1 MVVTPQITLIALLVA
16 AVLNVI
22 VFFMYGADKKKAK
35 RGEWR
40 TPEKTL
46 IIGGAVAPW
55 GALAGMMHFRHKTH
69 KAKFKLNYLFAVL
82 HIAIAVALI
91 YLYC

>member
-1 MVVTPQITLIALLVA
+1 METAVIAIII
-16 AVLNVI
+16 AVILNVV

-46 IIGGAVAPW
+46 ILGGLIAPW
-55 GALAGMMHFRHKTH
+55 GAILGMHYFRHKTN
-69 KAKFKLNYLFAVL
+69 KPKFKLNYLFAVL
-82 HIAIAVALI
+82 HIVIAAVLI
-91 YLYC
+91 YYYV

>member
-1 MVVTPQITLIALLVA
+1 METAVIAIII
-16 AVLNVI
+16 AVILNVI

-46 IIGGAVAPW
+46 ILGGLIAPW
-55 GALAGMMHFRHKTH
+55 GAILGMHYFRHKTN
-69 KAKFKLNYLFAVL
+69 KPKFKLNYLFAVL
-82 HIAIAVALI
+82 HIVIAAVLI
-91 YLYC
+91 YYYV

>member
-1 MVVTPQITLIALLVA
+1 METAVIAIII
-16 AVLNVI
+16 AVILNVV

-46 IIGGAVAPW
+46 ILGGLIAPW
-55 GALAGMMHFRHKTH
+55 GAILGMHYFRHKTN
-69 KAKFKLNYLFAVL
+69 KPKFKLNYLFAVM
-82 HIAIAVALI
+82 HIVIAAVLI
-91 YLYC
+91 YYFV

>member
-1 MVVTPQITLIALLVA
+1 MEA
-16 AVLNVI
+16 AVIAIIIAVILNVV

-46 IIGGAVAPW
+46 ILGGLIAPW
-55 GALAGMMHFRHKTH
+55 GAILGMQYFRHKTN
-69 KAKFKLNYLFAVL
+69 KPKFKLNYLFAVL
-82 HIAIAVALI
+82 HIVIAAVLI
-91 YLYC
+91 YYFA

>member
-1 MVVTPQITLIALLVA
+1 METAVIAIII
-16 AVLNVI
+16 AVILNVV

-46 IIGGAVAPW
+46 ILGGLIAPW
-55 GALAGMMHFRHKTH
+55 GAILGMHYFRHKTN
-69 KAKFKLNYLFAVL
+69 KPKFKLNYLFAVL
-82 HIAIAVALI
+82 HIVIAAVLI
-91 YLYC
+91 YYFV

>member
-1 MVVTPQITLIALLVA
+1 METAVIAIII
-16 AVLNVI
+16 AVILNVV

-46 IIGGAVAPW
+46 ILGGLIAPW
-55 GALAGMMHFRHKTH
+55 GAILGMHYFRHKTN
-69 KAKFKLNYLFAVL
+69 KPKFKLNYLFAVL
-82 HIAIAVALI
+82 HIVIAAVLI
-91 YLYC
+91 YDFV

>member
-1 MVVTPQITLIALLVA
+1 MEA
-16 AVLNVI
+16 AVIAIIIAVILNVA

-46 IIGGAVAPW
+46 ILGGLIAPW
-55 GALAGMMHFRHKTH
+55 GAILGMQYFRHKTN
-69 KAKFKLNYLFAVL
+69 KPKFKLNYLFAVL
-82 HIAIAVALI
+82 HIVIAAVLI
-91 YLYC
+91 YYFA

>member
-1 MVVTPQITLIALLVA
+1 METAVIAIII
-16 AVLNVI
+16 AVILNVV

-46 IIGGAVAPW
+46 ILGGLIAPW
-55 GALAGMMHFRHKTH
+55 GAILGMHCFRHKTN
-69 KAKFKLNYLFAVL
+69 KPKFKLNYLFAVL
-82 HIAIAVALI
+82 HTVIAAVLI
-91 YLYC
+91 YYFV

>member
-1 MVVTPQITLIALLVA
+1 METAVIAIII
-16 AVLNVI
+16 AVILNVV

-46 IIGGAVAPW
+46 ILGGLIAPW
-55 GALAGMMHFRHKTH
+55 GAILGMQYFRHKTN
-69 KAKFKLNYLFAVL
+69 KPKFKLNYLFAVL
-82 HIAIAVALI
+82 HIVIAAVLI
-91 YLYC
+91 YYFV

>member
-1 MVVTPQITLIALLVA
+1 METAVIAIII
-16 AVLNVI
+16 AVILNFV

-46 IIGGAVAPW
+46 ILGGLIAPW
-55 GALAGMMHFRHKTH
+55 GAILGMHYFRHKTN
-69 KAKFKLNYLFAVL
+69 KPKFKLNYLFAVL
-82 HIAIAVALI
+82 HIVIAAVLI
-91 YLYC
+91 YYFV

>member
-1 MVVTPQITLIALLVA
+1 METAVIAIII
-16 AVLNVI
+16 AVILNVV

-46 IIGGAVAPW
+46 ILGGLIAPW
-55 GALAGMMHFRHKTH
+55 GAILGMHYFRHKTN
-69 KAKFKLNYLFAVL
+69 KPKFKLNYLFAVL
-82 HIAIAVALI
+82 HIVIAAVLM
-91 YLYC
+91 YYFV

>member
-1 MVVTPQITLIALLVA
+1 METAVIAIII
-16 AVLNVI
+16 AVILNVV

-46 IIGGAVAPW
+46 ILGGLIAPW
-55 GALAGMMHFRHKTH
+55 GAILGMHYFRHKTN
-69 KAKFKLNYLFAVL
+69 KPKFKLNYLFAVL
-82 HIAIAVALI
+82 HIVIAAVLI
-91 YLYC
+91 FYFV

>member
-1 MVVTPQITLIALLVA
+1 METAVIAIII
-16 AVLNVI
+16 AVILNVV

-46 IIGGAVAPW
+46 ILGGLIAPW
-55 GALAGMMHFRHKTH
+55 GAILGMHYFRHKTN
-69 KAKFKLNYLFAVL
+69 KPKFKLNYLFAVL
-82 HIAIAVALI
+82 HIVIAAVLI
-91 YLYC
+91 YYYA

>member
-1 MVVTPQITLIALLVA
+1 METAVIAIII
-16 AVLNVI
+16 AVILNVV

-46 IIGGAVAPW
+46 ILGGLIASW
-55 GALAGMMHFRHKTH
+55 GAILGMHYFRHKTN
-69 KAKFKLNYLFAVL
+69 KPKFKLNYLFAVL
-82 HIAIAVALI
+82 HIVIAAVLI
-91 YLYC
+91 YYFA

>member
-1 MVVTPQITLIALLVA
+1 METAVIAIII
-16 AVLNVI
+16 AVILNVV

-46 IIGGAVAPW
+46 ILGGLIAPW
-55 GALAGMMHFRHKTH
+55 GAILGMHYFRHKTN
-69 KAKFKLNYLFAVL
+69 KPKFKLNYLFAVL
-82 HIAIAVALI
+82 HTVIAAVLI
-91 YLYC
+91 YYFV

>member
-1 MVVTPQITLIALLVA
+1 MEA
-16 AVLNVI
+16 AVIAIIIAVILNVV

-46 IIGGAVAPW
+46 ILGGLIAPW
-55 GALAGMMHFRHKTH
+55 GAILGMQYFRHKTN
-69 KAKFKLNYLFAVL
+69 KPKFKLNYLFAVL
-82 HIAIAVALI
+82 HIVIAAVLI
-91 YLYC
+91 YYYA

>member
-1 MVVTPQITLIALLVA
+1 METAVIAIII
-16 AVLNVI
+16 AVILNVV

-46 IIGGAVAPW
+46 ILGGLIAPW
-55 GALAGMMHFRHKTH
+55 GAILGMHYFRHKTN
-69 KAKFKLNYLFAVL
+69 KPKFKLNYLFAVL
-82 HIAIAVALI
+82 HIVIAAVLI
-91 YLYC
+91 YYFA

>member
-1 MVVTPQITLIALLVA
+1 MEA
-16 AVLNVI
+16 AVIAIIIAVILNVV

-46 IIGGAVAPW
+46 ILGGLIAPW
-55 GALAGMMHFRHKTH
+55 GAILGMHYFRHKTN
-69 KAKFKLNYLFAVL
+69 KPKFKLNYLFAVL
-82 HIAIAVALI
+82 HIVIAAVLI
-91 YLYC
+91 YYFV

>member
-1 MVVTPQITLIALLVA
+1 METAVIAIII
-16 AVLNVI
+16 AVILNVV

-46 IIGGAVAPW
+46 ILGGLIAPW
-55 GALAGMMHFRHKTH
+55 GAILGMHYFRHKTN
-69 KAKFKLNYLFAVL
+69 KPKFKLNYLFAVL
-82 HIAIAVALI
+82 HIVIAAVLI
-91 YLYC
+91 YYFL